1 MMIQF
6 STVEGDVVTVS
17 KDKIIS
23 ILWEKDQNKYWVN
36 TANGYEFEVDEDT
49 YVSLH
54 GQLGG
59 MGK

>member
-1 MMIQF
+1 MLIQF
-6 STVEGDVVTVS
+6 STVEGDVITVA

-36 TANGYEFEVDEDT
+36 TANGYEFEVDEET
-49 YVSLH
+49 YAILH
-54 GQLGG
+54 EQLGG